1 MTRDLDFL
9 RLAEAPFASAPKK
22 SIDYAVMEHTKLAAV
37 VPGDFGWSD
46 VGSWSAVWDILE
58 HDTDGNAIDGPAI
71 VQDSRNTLVRS
82 DETIL
87 TTVVGLDDVVVVT
100 TADAV
105 LVAARQKTEG
115 VKALVEQLKTQNRR
129 EAIEHRRIY
138 RPWGYYQS
146 VDTGTRYQ
154 VKRIVV
160 KPGAKLSLQK
170 HFHRAEHWVVV
181 RGTAEV
187 TVNAEVQHR
196 ARERIDLCADRQHP
210 PAGQPG
216 QDRARA
222 DRGAGRQLS
231 RRGRYRQARRR
242 LCARLGVIVFLRV
255 AAN

>member
-1 MTRDLDFL
+1 MATAAKSAVAQMTRDLDFL
-9 RLAEAPFASAPKK
+9 RLAEVPFASAPKK

-58 HDTDGNAIDGPAI
+58 HDTHGNAIDGPA
-71 VQDSRNTLVRS
+71 VLQDSRNTLVRS
-82 DETIL
+82 DENIL

-105 LVAARQKTEG
+105 LVAARQKTES
-115 VKALVEQLKTQNRR
+115 VKLLVEQLKTQNRR
-129 EAIEHRRIY
+129 EAIEHRRMY

-187 TVNAEVQHR
+187 TVNRDVSTVHENESIYVPIGSTHRLANPGKIALELIEVQVGSYLGEDDIVR
-196 ARERIDLCADRQHP
+196 MDDVYAR
-210 PAGQPG
+210 
-216 QDRARA
+216 
-222 DRGAGRQLS
+222 S
-231 RRGRYRQARRR
+231 
-242 LCARLGVIVFLRV
+242 
-255 AAN
+255 